1 MESYSKFLAESV
13 LTEDKVVRTLFSQLN
28 GCQLMTDLTR
38 VFQVTYRQL
47 SREVQVHV
55 NTAKQYGFVL
65 IFDEEGNRRLTRRRM
80 LYEFH
85 RSQNAKR
92 PGAVHATYLINGTKK
107 SSDGPRNGT
116 DGDVEMGSSP
126 PEAGSLVEVIP
137 SSALCLVPEERL
149 EGK

>member
-1 MESYSKFLAESV
+1 MNILFLFLATSG
-13 LTEDKVVRTLFSQLN
+13 QLA
-28 GCQLMTDLTR
+28 TDSTR
-38 VFQVTYRQL
+38 ASQVTYRQL
-47 SREVQVHV
+47 SRAVQVHV

-65 IFDEEGNRRLTRRRM
+65 IFDEELNSKLTGTRM

-85 RSQNAKR
+85 RTQNAKR

-107 SSDGPRNGT
+107 SSDGPRNGA

-126 PEAGSLVEVIP
+126 PEAGSLMEAIA

-149 EGK
+149 EGE